1 MSKST
6 GSAELRTMPVLA
18 VRGIVVFPGMILQFD
33 IGRKKSVLA
42 VKAALDAG
50 REIFIVTQTD
60 LSENEPTAEDLYKI
74 GVIAKIN
81 RSCTPQTRVSSCMS
95 RASPARRSCPV
106 VAGGAVSDGHQSC
119 PCQEPNFRTSYK
131 TEALSRIAQEN
142 SRSTSAGS
150 AMCRRIS
157 CSV

>member
-74 GVIAKIN
+74 GVIAKIKQIVHSAN
-81 RSCTPQTRVSSCMS
+81 EGIKLHVEGIARAEIMSVVQVS
-95 RASPARRSCPV
+95 R
-106 VAGGAVSDGHQSC
+106 
-119 PCQEPNFRTSYK
+119 F
-131 TEALSRIAQEN
+131 
-142 SRSTSAGS
+142 
-150 AMCRRIS
+150 
-157 CSV
+157 

>member
-60 LSENEPTAEDLYKI
+60 MFACVVTGAPPTNLEGFYNNLYGSTGTNHHGITEIGQIRMGRNVTPWSHREAYQRENPMFHADKIQTPFMILHGTAD
-74 GVIAKIN
+74 
-81 RSCTPQTRVSSCMS
+81 
-95 RASPARRSCPV
+95 
-106 VAGGAVSDGHQSC
+106 GAVD
-119 PCQEPNFRTSYK
+119 
-131 TEALSRIAQEN
+131 
-142 SRSTSAGS
+142 
-150 AMCRRIS
+150 
-157 CSV
+157 

>member
-1 MSKST
+1 MSKPT

-60 LSENEPTAEDLYKI
+60 LSENEPTADDLYKI
-74 GVIAKIN
+74 GVVAKN
-81 RSCTPQTRVSSCMS
+81 QADRPHLGRGHQAACGGRF
-95 RASPARRSCPV
+95 ARRDHGGR
-106 VAGGAVSDGHQSC
+106 AGGAFPFGNGAAVHGADFPH
-119 PCQEPNFRTSYK
+119 E
-131 TEALSRIAQEN
+131 L
-142 SRSTSAGS
+142 
-150 AMCRRIS
+150 
-157 CSV
+157 

>member
-1 MSKST
+1 MSKPT

-60 LSENEPTAEDLYKI
+60 LSENEPTADDL
-74 GVIAKIN
+74 
-81 RSCTPQTRVSSCMS
+81 
-95 RASPARRSCPV
+95 
-106 VAGGAVSDGHQSC
+106 
-119 PCQEPNFRTSYK
+119 
-131 TEALSRIAQEN
+131 
-142 SRSTSAGS
+142 
-150 AMCRRIS
+150 
-157 CSV
+157 